1 VLGGLLASA
10 LFKRVWK
17 LVSGEEVVPKP
28 TDRHRGWLQTVLA
41 VAFEGAVYSGVKA
54 LVQRGSAAGFE
65 EATGQWPD

>member
-1 VLGGLLASA
+1 
-10 LFKRVWK
+10 
-17 LVSGEEVVPKP
+17 
-28 TDRHRGWLQTVLA
+28 VLA